1 MITRA
6 ILIPFFTERTGGPY
20 DHITEISLNL
30 EKLGIKTKIYSSSYI
45 TQKRKT
51 KTVFFQKLGRFSSIY
66 RFNSYLKFREY
77 RISLNLFPFLLKDVK
92 NIDIFHSNALRSYQE
107 SVGALIALS
116 KKKPFIITPHGAI
129 NINWDYSDKI
139 PKMVYDKTIGFFT
152 RKLLN
157 PHFIAVARNEIPVIR
172 KYGIDDNYIHYI
184 PHGVNTEVFKPQ
196 NPIDF
201 RKKYGLEGKSVLLF
215 VGRIAKGK
223 GVDKLIKI
231 LRIIV
236 KKNKNITLLIV
247 GNDAGYL
254 PTVKSLIQKYNL
266 SNHVIITGFIPK
278 KDLPKHY
285 SLADLVI
292 YPSRQEI
299 FGMVLIEAGACG
311 KPVIGSD
318 IMGPSEI
325 IVDGKTGYTSN
336 FKDLN
341 QLSELILDLLD
352 DQKLLIKMG
361 KNNLKR
367 VKESYSWKKAAV
379 SHFNLYRN
387 IMKQ

>member
-352 DQKLLIKMG
+352 DQKLLTKMG

-367 VKESYSWKKAAV
+367 VKESYSWKKATV